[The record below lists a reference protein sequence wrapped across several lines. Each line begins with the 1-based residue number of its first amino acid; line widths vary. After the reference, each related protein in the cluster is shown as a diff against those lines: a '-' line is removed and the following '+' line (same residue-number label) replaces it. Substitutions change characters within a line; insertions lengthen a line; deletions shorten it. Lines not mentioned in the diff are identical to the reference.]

1 MGTWVTKTQKYFCR
15 KKVKMAHLGRTKVTV
30 ICYEVTVICYDQW
43 LTEKKPGKPL
53 LRQKNKRMKPKTIQ
67 QFNNLGGEL
76 CVAKIFEAKNSLD
89 FFFKLDIILWI
100 MRSFCSSISDE
111 EIQEY
116 IPQLT

>member
-1 MGTWVTKTQKYFCR
+1 M
-15 KKVKMAHLGRTKVTV
+15 
-30 ICYEVTVICYDQW
+30 DQW

-89 FFFKLDIILWI
+89 FFLSWTL
-100 MRSFCSSISDE
+100 FCG
-111 EIQEY
+111 
-116 IPQLT
+116 